1 MKKLLSLILC
11 CILIASAALPTYAAG
26 QEEVIYSQ
34 EYTLEGGIVV
44 RDEIIVQTQ
53 TQARTTSYKTA
64 TRKATFTKDDTTIA
78 IIAFQATY
86 RFDGSTAVVIAKSV
100 TQTDTY
106 EGWSYKQTDFT
117 SNGGT
122 VTLEGKL
129 TKLLIFNQ
137 TFSLSM
143 TCDKNGTISY

>member
-1 MKKLLSLILC
+1 MKKLLSLIIC
-11 CILIASAALPTYAAG
+11 FILIASATIPTYAAS
-26 QEEVIYSQ
+26 QDKVLYLQ
-34 EYTLEGGIVV
+34 EYTLDNGIVV
-44 RDEIIVQTQ
+44 KDEIIIHS
-53 TQARTTSYKTA
+53 QARDSYKTA

-78 IIAFQATY
+78 IIAFQATF
-86 RFDGSTAVVIAKSV
+86 RFDGSTVAVIAKSI

-106 EGWSYKQTDFT
+106 EGWSYKQTSFT
-117 SNGGT
+117 SSGGT